1 VKAMILAAGEGRRMR
16 PLTDHTPKPLLKVA
30 GRTLLEHHI
39 INLRDAGIT
48 DLVVNGAY
56 LGEQVKRFCG
66 DGSRWGVN
74 IAFSME
80 SKPLET
86 AGGIINAL
94 PLLGDAPFL
103 VVNGDVYC
111 PYRFGELAST
121 SLPEGCAHIVLVPNP
136 AHNSEGDF
144 SLLDRK
150 VTHRS
155 DKAWTFSG
163 LGLYTPK
170 FFADCAPGTRPLKPL
185 LDAAIDEDRLSG
197 QVWKGLW
204 TDVGTPERLTL
215 LDRELSN
222 AF

>member
-1 VKAMILAAGEGRRMR
+1 MILAAGEGRRMR

-30 GRTLLEHHI
+30 GRALLEHHI

-56 LGEQVKRFCG
+56 LGEQVKSFCG

-94 PLLGDAPFL
+94 QSLGDAPFL

-111 PYRFGELAST
+111 PYSFGELAST
-121 SLPEGCAHIVLVPNP
+121 SLPECAAHIVLVPNP
-136 AHNSEGDF
+136 THNSEGDF
-144 SLLDRK
+144 SLLERK
-150 VTHRS
+150 VIH
-155 DKAWTFSG
+155 
-163 LGLYTPK
+163 
-170 FFADCAPGTRPLKPL
+170 
-185 LDAAIDEDRLSG
+185 
-197 QVWKGLW
+197 
-204 TDVGTPERLTL
+204 
-215 LDRELSN
+215 
-222 AF
+222 